1 MKEKKENWKKMNKY
15 KVIALCG
22 KAGSGKNYLLNKL
35 VAADSNLYPIVSYTT
50 RPPREGEVEG
60 KDYYFISKEEFA
72 NKVLN
77 FEMLEAVEF
86 NGWHYGTGY
95 GSFSEDEINVGI
107 FDPQGIEILM
117 GYDNIDLIVYY
128 IQATDK
134 NRLMRQ
140 LQREENPNVREIIRR
155 FNADDEDFYELDFA
169 TDWEYYTIENN
180 TLEDAE
186 NAVDYILG
194 QNRTI
199 FLL

>member
-1 MKEKKENWKKMNKY
+1 MNKY

-95 GSFSEDEINVGI
+95 GSFSEDKINVGI

-128 IQATDK
+128 IQAADK

-169 TDWEYYTIENN
+169 TDWEYYTIKNN

-194 QNRTI
+194 QNKTI